1 MSTKNE
7 VVKTDPNFRTWDKGD
22 NGLWSSRPATI
33 EEAKKHKLFHQWSRH
48 ELTYKEVLHKL
59 NWSTP

>member
-1 MSTKNE
+1 MNTKNE
-7 VVKTDPNFRTWDKGD
+7 VGKTDPNFRTWDKGD

-33 EEAKKHKLFHQWSRH
+33 EEAK
-48 ELTYKEVLHKL
+48 